1 METIKKK
8 LLPFQISHV
17 DNIVRIIKD
26 NHSVLDASDTG
37 TGKTYTAIASC
48 KILGLWPII
57 VCPKSVIT
65 SWSKVCKYFDLQPQ
79 YIVNYETLRMG
90 KYYDSSRNRVLC
102 PDISV
107 DIEKLDKN
115 NTSNENNNNN
125 NNKNNNNNNKI
136 SKKLFTEKITYTW
149 SVDDKTIFIFDEAH
163 KCSKLET
170 NNGQILY
177 AAKLTKKP
185 IMILSATIADY
196 PDKFRLFT
204 WILNFI
210 EPSYTDDKQLDF
222 HKYMNLVDKWFA
234 RDPKPMIRIHNMLYP
249 NRASRMRIDA
259 LGDLFPETQIT
270 AEAYN
275 MGKNREQ
282 EIEYQYKIIAEELD
296 NLKNKSGTDKSNSL
310 VRILR
315 AHQKI
320 EILKVPTFVE
330 LANNFVENNY
340 HVVLFVNFTQT
351 LKLLATML
359 NTKCL
364 IYGEQTQDE
373 RDKAIELFNNNKV
386 KFIVCNIKAGGVGI
400 SLHDIH
406 GGHPRASIISP
417 TWSSI
422 DLVQALGRIHR
433 AGGKS
438 KSLQRIIYAANT
450 VEEQIAD
457 KLRNKLDNLNSLN
470 NGDLDISAISNRVD
484 FKKKI

>member
-1 METIKKK
+1 MIESIREK
-8 LLPFQISHV
+8 LLPFQITHV
-17 DNIVRIIKD
+17 DNIVRIIQNNKTI
-26 NHSVLDASDTG
+26 LDASDTG

-48 KILGLWPII
+48 KMLGFRPII
-57 VCPKSVIT
+57 ICPKSVIT
-65 SWSKVCKYFDLQPQ
+65 SWTKVCKYFELQPQ

-90 KYYDSSRNRVLC
+90 KYYDSFRNRVLC
-102 PDISV
+102 PDIVV
-107 DIEKLDKN
+107 DIQKNKDK
-115 NTSNENNNNN
+115 
-125 NNKNNNNNNKI
+125 I
-136 SKKLFTEKITYTW
+136 VEKITYTW
-149 SVDDKTIFIFDEAH
+149 SVDDNTIFIFDEAH
-163 KCSKLET
+163 KCSNLET

-177 AAKLTKKP
+177 AAKLTDKP
-185 IMILSATIADY
+185 IMVLSATIADY
-196 PDKFRLFT
+196 PDKFKLFS

-210 EPSYTDDKQLDF
+210 EPSFANDKQLNYN
-222 HKYMNLVDKWFA
+222 KYMDLVNKWFA

-282 EIEYQYKIIAEELD
+282 EIEYQYKIIADELD
-296 NLKNKSGTDKSNSL
+296 NLQDKTVKDKSNSL
-310 VRILR
+310 VKILR
-315 AHQKI
+315 AHQRI

-340 HVVLFVNFTQT
+340 HVVIFVNFTQT
-351 LKLLATML
+351 LKLLSSML

-373 RDKAIELFNNNKV
+373 RDKAIELFNSNKANY
-386 KFIVCNIKAGGVGI
+386 IVCNIKAGGVGI

-457 KLRNKLDNLNSLN
+457 KLRNKLDNLNNIN
-470 NGDLDISAISNRVD
+470 NGDLDISTISNRVD
-484 FKKKI
+484 FKKKY